1 MFKKPVLAE
10 KPLVKIDVALKIL
23 NEVVEAVKGQ
33 VTEFALS
40 QGVVDIA
47 HYLGYTSTELLAL
60 SDYYA
65 AQGQVVKAGVTPR

>member
-1 MFKKPVLAE
+1 MFKKPVLPE

-23 NEVVEAVKGQ
+23 NEVVLAVKGQ

-47 HYLGYTSTELLAL
+47 YHFGYTATELLAL

-65 AQGQVVKAGVTPR
+65 AQGQDPKTGVRPR